1 MREQVIVYIE
11 DRLYGERFVHYLEQN
26 RSQSEFFYYSDYELY
41 EKAIKTMKADILIVD
56 ETFVDL
62 QIIKDNVRRVVRL
75 TSSKEYQGSS
85 VEETN
90 QIKTVYQFQ
99 SMKQVM
105 SEIWGDEIQELSLIS
120 QRESKDA
127 FNLYTILLLDS
138 ELLQDGVNI
147 FVNNHKASKKTLC
160 ISLLQFDLLCD
171 SKRKREEAIYQG
183 LSDVIYHL
191 SNHTLT
197 REVIESL
204 VVSYKGIDYLP
215 PVNHCLDL
223 YDLTREGA
231 EELLEILI
239 CMGYERIFV
248 IVSTMTESSV
258 EFIRCSKHTFYLC
271 LSKENAEYR
280 DYVLGQLNDMLQV
293 KNQSSLESIQ
303 AVTQK
308 ELMDKLQHRVTE
320 LLEECL

>member
-26 RSQSEFFYYSDYELY
+26 RSQSEFFYYSDCERY
-41 EKAIKTMKADILIVD
+41 EKAIKTMKADILIAG
-56 ETFVDL
+56 ETLIDL
-62 QIIKDNVRRVVRL
+62 QTAKDSVRRIVRL
-75 TSSKEYQGSS
+75 TSSKENQGSS
-85 VEETN
+85 VEEIN
-90 QIKTVYQFQ
+90 RIKQVYQFQ

-105 SEIWGDEIQELSLIS
+105 NEIWAGEIQESSPIS
-120 QRESKDA
+120 QGECKGA

-138 ELLQDGVNI
+138 ELLQDGVNV
-147 FVNNHKASKKTLC
+147 FVNCLRASRKTLC
-160 ISLLQFDLLCD
+160 ISLLQFDWLCN
-171 SKRKREEAIYQG
+171 SKRKWEEAIYQG

-204 VVSYKGIDYLP
+204 VVCYKGIDYLP

-223 YDLTREGA
+223 YDLTQEGA
-231 EELLEILI
+231 EELLEILTH
-239 CMGYERIFV
+239 MGYERMFV
-248 IVSTMTESSV
+248 IVSTMTEASV

-271 LSKENAEYR
+271 LSRESTQYR
-280 DYVLGQLNDMLQV
+280 DYVLGQLNDVLQV
-293 KNQSSLESIQ
+293 RNQSALESIQ

-320 LLEECL
+320 LLGECL